1 MHIFICAYNS
11 EFFILASIDI
21 PGIGTVQADNFASE
35 QTLNRLVDAVNNSA
49 SDQRTGFRGIFNQLR
64 GETAAATAAIGQLGS
79 AAGNTAQA
87 NNQTGQAVR
96 GLGQS
101 ASGVTAAFSSY
112 ARTIQSIN
120 IDEPAQGIG
129 AALTKLGESVQEKG
143 SIAAGALGTVLGGP
157 LVGAIKAATTYLAG
171 TALSGLGIALGDLD
185 KMSGEFRKAQANGA
199 QFGQSML
206 NFRNFAHN
214 AGLTMEQFNNVIA
227 KSRDAMSQFGGLT
240 TEGANMFSLANATA
254 IREYGSAYQAMGMSF
269 EQIGSTTAEYLGMI
283 AEATPALGTNAM
295 SMQEV
300 TRSAFALNVQQK
312 ALATINGTTL
322 EQEKEKMRMQRKDAQ
337 MNAILM
343 GMSVKE
349 REAVQALSAQFPQAT
364 QFIKEFVAF
373 GAPVTKEGN
382 LQAAMMGT
390 LTTEI
395 GNTINAVKGGAD
407 LQPSLE
413 TLKNVAASSG
423 AIIAETQNMAD
434 LVKLGVAGST
444 NSFVQM
450 AEKNFNAQFELMN
463 KATNSVIDNTLAELE
478 PNLMGFKMAVDPARD
493 AVIQFRTA
501 LQTSTTGISAIIESL
516 YRPGEDP
523 RDESNLGVILESLG
537 NTVTAAAQGIQAAA
551 VQIGESTAVT
561 GTAAPPSNIVTA
573 TTAGRLTQTDGGISD
588 SITRTVLGENLGGQI
603 SDAMGDVMGE
613 IGTTLTGMKGIAEK
627 TQIQTTNLV
636 EEVRK
641 LRQSNDRLVTATQN
655 NASN

>member
-1 MHIFICAYNS
+1 
-11 EFFILASIDI
+11 
-21 PGIGTVQADNFASE
+21 
-35 QTLNRLVDAVNNSA
+35 
-49 SDQRTGFRGIFNQLR
+49 
-64 GETAAATAAIGQLGS
+64 
-79 AAGNTAQA
+79 
-87 NNQTGQAVR
+87 
-96 GLGQS
+96 
-101 ASGVTAAFSSY
+101 
-112 ARTIQSIN
+112 
-120 IDEPAQGIG
+120 
-129 AALTKLGESVQEKG
+129 
-143 SIAAGALGTVLGGP
+143 
-157 LVGAIKAATTYLAG
+157 
-171 TALSGLGIALGDLD
+171 
-185 KMSGEFRKAQANGA
+185 
-199 QFGQSML
+199 
-206 NFRNFAHN
+206 
-214 AGLTMEQFNNVIA
+214 
-227 KSRDAMSQFGGLT
+227 
-240 TEGANMFSLANATA
+240 
-254 IREYGSAYQAMGMSF
+254 
-269 EQIGSTTAEYLGMI
+269 
-283 AEATPALGTNAM
+283 
-295 SMQEV
+295 
-300 TRSAFALNVQQK
+300 
-312 ALATINGTTL
+312 
-322 EQEKEKMRMQRKDAQ
+322 
-337 MNAILM
+337 
-343 GMSVKE
+343 
-349 REAVQALSAQFPQAT
+349 
-364 QFIKEFVAF
+364 
-373 GAPVTKEGN
+373 
-382 LQAAMMGT
+382 
-390 LTTEI
+390 
-395 GNTINAVKGGAD
+395 
-407 LQPSLE
+407 
-413 TLKNVAASSG
+413 
-423 AIIAETQNMAD
+423 
-434 LVKLGVAGST
+434 LGVAGST